1 MTKPYFLQLLN
12 QFQAERREATDE
24 FVDECMRRFIPEE
37 YTEREKAVTAELLEL
52 AGEISNLFSR

>member
-1 MTKPYFLQLLN
+1 MN

-24 FVDECMRRFIPEE
+24 FVDECMRRFIPDE